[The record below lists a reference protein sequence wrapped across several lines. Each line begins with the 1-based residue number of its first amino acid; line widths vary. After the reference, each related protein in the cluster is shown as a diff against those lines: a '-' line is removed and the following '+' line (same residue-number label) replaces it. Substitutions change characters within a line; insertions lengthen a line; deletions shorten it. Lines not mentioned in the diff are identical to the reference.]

1 MENKIVERCGLRK
14 FLGED
19 CDKTT
24 YYTNIGRLDISN
36 YDYKNS
42 LVWCSKEVYTL
53 LKLVI
58 QSAFIMR
65 KFTMHTIKHGSYF
78 VLTCIKYIWKKLA
91 QDFIFQNSLLQEH

>member
-1 MENKIVERCGLRK
+1 MLVLIQEKQINIVENKIVERCGLRK

-42 LVWCSKEVYTL
+42 LV
-53 LKLVI
+53 
-58 QSAFIMR
+58 
-65 KFTMHTIKHGSYF
+65 
-78 VLTCIKYIWKKLA
+78 
-91 QDFIFQNSLLQEH
+91 